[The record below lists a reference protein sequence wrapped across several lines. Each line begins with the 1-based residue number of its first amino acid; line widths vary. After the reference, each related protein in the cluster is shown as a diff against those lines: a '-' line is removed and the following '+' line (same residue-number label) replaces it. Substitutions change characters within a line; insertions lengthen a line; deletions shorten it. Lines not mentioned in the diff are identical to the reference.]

1 MGEKSC
7 FLYIKGLSPILKSD
21 QKYIIEVVDDFG
33 ILAPLVAFFLRE
45 MEFRMIIVCNFLSG
59 WFYENT

>member
-1 MGEKSC
+1 MGEKPC

-33 ILAPLVAFFLRE
+33 ILAPLVAFF
-45 MEFRMIIVCNFLSG
+45 
-59 WFYENT
+59 